1 MTGAA
6 STSVSTAEE
15 PGATSAGIIHAHR
28 GQTERTHQNLLHPV
42 SPALFASLAERR
54 NGQIG
59 YRWQASS
66 WVFGLEAQGDWANLK
81 GSNVSNGF
89 FAVPGDLTNRS
100 RIDAI
105 GLFTGQI
112 GWAWNNALLYVK
124 GGAAVTHD
132 KYEGFVVGF
141 AGDRATDTRWG
152 GAVGAGIEYG
162 FAPNW
167 SLGFEYDRL
176 FMDTRN
182 VSFTTLGA
190 LPVASRT
197 DRVGQDIDMVTVRV
211 NWRWGGPVIAKY

>member
-1 MTGAA
+1 M
-6 STSVSTAEE
+6 
-15 PGATSAGIIHAHR
+15 
-28 GQTERTHQNLLHPV
+28 
-42 SPALFASLAERR
+42 FASLAERR

-66 WVFGLEAQGDWANLK
+66 WVFGLEAQGDWADLK

-152 GAVGAGIEYG
+152 GAVGVGIEYG

-176 FMDTRN
+176 FMDVRN

-190 LPVASRT
+190 VPVASRT